1 MRETEQ
7 KAGEGGNCRESIAKN
22 MQIAKI
28 TKYIIEMNQS
38 GRVVLTGLP
47 RSARRILQAARVL
60 SILDYSWLTEALHI

>member
-7 KAGEGGNCRESIAKN
+7 KRGVGNCRKSITKN

-28 TKYIIEMNQS
+28 TKYIMEIDKS
-38 GRVVLTGLP
+38 GTVVLTGLP